1 MQLSLKDTVQW
12 AYFNAASEEWV
23 IAEKAIVDNATDL
36 PADVE
41 KGKAIGFEGLA
52 DPSSGFY
59 CCYSEG
65 RLVNSASDVKAAS
78 KKLE

>member
-1 MQLSLKDTVQW
+1 LQVSTKDTVQW
-12 AYFNAASEEWV
+12 AYWNDDPEEWV
-23 IAEKAIVDNATDL
+23 IAAKAIVDNATDI

-41 KGKAIGFEGLA
+41 KGKAIGFEGLP

-65 RLVNSASDVKAAS
+65 RLVNSASDMKAAS
-78 KKLE
+78 RKLE